1 MSSYLPPAEL
11 GQRVEEVTLEPY
23 NEFVG
28 GMGKEVGSLRQGTCN
43 VPCSLIAVIC
53 PMFLVIMVRLKLPT
67 V

>member
-1 MSSYLPPAEL
+1 MSSHLPAAEL

-28 GMGKEVGSLRQGTCN
+28 GMGKEVGPLRQGTFIE
-43 VPCSLIAVIC
+43 PCSLIAVIC
-53 PMFLVIMVRLKLPT
+53 PTFLVISLKLPT